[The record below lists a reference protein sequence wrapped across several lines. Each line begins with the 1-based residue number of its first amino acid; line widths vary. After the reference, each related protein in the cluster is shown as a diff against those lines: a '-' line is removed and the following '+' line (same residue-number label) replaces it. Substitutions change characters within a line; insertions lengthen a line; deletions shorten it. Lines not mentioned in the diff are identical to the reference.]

1 LEWIL
6 LYKFKSDRIDRIIR
20 IFFCLHQ
27 FPEEIDETQSTLG
40 GKKCFRLTIVF
51 YLISLPRNFADLM
64 LIITYPAE
72 GDRVFFVSS
81 GNKE

>member
-27 FPEEIDETQSTLG
+27 FPEEIDEKNPINPACRAEASAKAGRSCL
-40 GKKCFRLTIVF
+40 KKNESI
-51 YLISLPRNFADLM
+51 P
-64 LIITYPAE
+64 
-72 GDRVFFVSS
+72 
-81 GNKE
+81 